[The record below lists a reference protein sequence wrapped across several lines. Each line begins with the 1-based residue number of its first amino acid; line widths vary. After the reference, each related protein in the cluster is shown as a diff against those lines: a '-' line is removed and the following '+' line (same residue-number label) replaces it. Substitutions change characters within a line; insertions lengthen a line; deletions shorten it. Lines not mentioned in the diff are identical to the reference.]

1 MRIEQAVQS
10 FLDHLVL
17 ERGCSSA
24 TSEAYASDVRT
35 LEAFLAEEGIEPLT
49 ESLTPIVIRRYV
61 SWMATGGY
69 SPATIRRRV
78 YAISSLFKWAV
89 NYGYA
94 ESNPCACVVLP
105 KKQKK
110 MPAVLSVQEARRVLK
125 ASEKHSNA
133 RMAFRNRAIIAVLL
147 FCGLRRSELVGLDL
161 DDVDL
166 RARWVRVRR
175 GKGGK
180 GRSVPL
186 VVEAAEALADW
197 IEFRPEVDHD
207 ALFVG
212 IHGERLKVGGVARVF
227 RKVAVQADVDRD
239 GVSLHTLRHTF
250 ASLLLHE
257 GCDLVSIQELLGH
270 ADLSSTAIYL
280 HMDASHLQSA
290 VNRHPLS
297 EAAPAMA

>member
-1 MRIEQAVQS
+1 MRIEDATSQ
-10 FLDHLVL
+10 FLDHLLL

-24 TSEAYASDVRT
+24 TAEAYASDVRK
-35 LEAFLAEEGIEPLT
+35 LQEYLAEEGIEPVT
-49 ESLTPIVIRRYV
+49 EALSPIVVRRYV
-61 SWMATGGY
+61 SWLATAGY

-89 NYGYA
+89 SYGYA
-94 ESNPCACVVLP
+94 DSNPCASVVLP
-105 KKQKK
+105 KKEKK
-110 MPAVLSVQEARRVLK
+110 MPAVLSAQEARRVLK
-125 ASEKHSNA
+125 AAEKHSNA
-133 RMAFRNRAIIAVLL
+133 RLAFRNRAIIAIFL
-147 FCGLRRSELVGLDL
+147 FCGLRRAELVGLDL

-186 VVEAAEALADW
+186 VEEAGEAVADW
-197 IEFRPEVDHD
+197 LEFRPAVDHE

-212 IHGERLKVGGVARVF
+212 IHGERLKVGGVAKVF
-227 RKVAVQADVDRD
+227 NKAAAKADVDRE

-250 ASLLLHE
+250 ASLLLQE

-270 ADLSSTAIYL
+270 ADLASTSIYL

-290 VNRHPLS
+290 VSRHPLT
-297 EAAPAMA
+297 AQAPAPS